1 MLKARPSEV
10 FVDVCTQRDYLS
22 PEGARPVA
30 NLAALRRNLRQL
42 MALARWAKIPTI
54 SCVETHHSSD
64 VANRCSADCICGTR
78 GHRKPNFTLLPGH
91 AVIESDNCPCIGLD
105 VLEQHQQIIL
115 AKTHRDPFTN
125 PKFDRLL
132 TELAAHRF
140 VLFGVS
146 LEETIRLLTLGL
158 LLRHRKAVV
167 VYDACG
173 YWDVDE
179 AQMTLRQLQAKSC
192 ELVTTHQ
199 FVQLQLSRRMKGR
212 VRLRSSRFVA

>member
-22 PEGARPVA
+22 PEGAHPVS

-42 MALARWAKIPTI
+42 MALARWAKIPTL
-54 SCVETHHSSD
+54 SCIEAQRWND
-64 VANRCSADCICGTR
+64 AAGRCGVDCLCGTR
-78 GHRKPNFTLLPGH
+78 GQRKPAFTLLPHH

-105 VLEQHQQIIL
+105 VFERQQQVIL

-132 TELAAHRF
+132 TELAANRF

-146 LEETIRLLTLGL
+146 LEETIRLLALGL
-158 LLRHRKAVV
+158 LLRHRKVAV

-173 YWDVDE
+173 FWNAEE
-179 AQMTLRQLQAKSC
+179 AQMTLRQLQAKNC
-192 ELVTTHQ
+192 ELVTTRQ
-199 FVQLQLSRRMKGR
+199 FVQLQLSRRMKGH